1 MLFYY
6 SLKSQLMRSIEIFD
20 RTSMQY
26 CRIQARYINAYRAK
40 PQICSK
46 FYKNIIMP
54 EIDRKITE
62 VIKNALWVFITTV
75 YSVAKKTHKCK
86 KCNWF
91 LVFTQQ
97 FGAVKYER

>member
-1 MLFYY
+1 
-6 SLKSQLMRSIEIFD
+6 
-20 RTSMQY
+20 
-26 CRIQARYINAYRAK
+26 
-40 PQICSK
+40 
-46 FYKNIIMP
+46 MP